1 MGPLIHACC
10 MSSRLPWK
18 EEIKDVLNIHQ
29 SERRGLI
36 VLMVLFLL
44 LAGWAVYEQWLRP
57 PDRANMAVLEQRVQQ
72 WIDARA
78 DTSVAVAELD
88 PFPFDP
94 NLLERQE
101 WLALGL
107 SERQVDG
114 IERYRNK
121 GGQFRTKRDLSRM
134 YSVPPDLFARLE
146 PFILLPDSLPKRTRE
161 RKGRKDNWESTPR
174 PTFVE
179 RTPERSERQA
189 REPRNVE
196 VNSADSAA
204 LVALPGIGPAFAKG
218 ILRYRDRL
226 GGYHTMEQLAEVY
239 VLKDKPDALERLKTL
254 LVVDSLMVRK
264 LPINTCTVEEL
275 AAHPYAGW
283 KVAKPLI
290 AYRKQH
296 GPFSSVRD
304 ITGCQAV
311 GEEVFRKLAPYLTV
325 E

>member
-1 MGPLIHACC
+1 MDKRGH
-10 MSSRLPWK
+10 WK
-18 EEIKDVLNIHQ
+18 EELKDVLNIHQ

-36 VLMVLFLL
+36 ALMALFLL
-44 LAGWAVYEQWLRP
+44 MVVWAVYEQWLRP
-57 PDRANMAVLEQRVQQ
+57 PDHVDLVAMEKKVRG
-72 WIDARA
+72 WIAARA
-78 DTSVAVAELD
+78 DTSVTMAELD

-121 GGQFRTKRDLSRM
+121 GGQFRIKRDLSRM
-134 YSVPPDLFARLE
+134 YSVPPDLYDRLE
-146 PFILLPDSLPKRTRE
+146 PFILLPDSLPKHTRE
-161 RKGRKDNWESTPR
+161 RKGRKDKWERSPQ
-174 PTFVE
+174 PTFAE
-179 RTPERSERQA
+179 RIPERADRHA
-189 REPRNVE
+189 RELRSVE
-196 VNSADSAA
+196 VNSADSAT

-218 ILRYRDRL
+218 ILKFRDRL
-226 GGYHTMEQLAEVY
+226 GGYHTLEQLAEVY
-239 VLKDKPDALERLKTL
+239 VLKDKPDALERLSTL

-290 AYRKQH
+290 AYRQQH